1 MRNRNRMIATAAV
14 VAAVLAAGSGAAVAA
29 TSGGKPGAP
38 APAVSGSKT
47 PNGSPAPGGQKPPGP
62 ADNGGQAALVAAV
75 AAELNLSTAQVSTA
89 LQPLFAA
96 TSPEDTSSL
105 IAAAASSLGVSPQQ
119 LAGALAQAKQS
130 LRPGS

>member
-38 APAVSGSKT
+38 APAVSVSKT
-47 PNGSPAPGGQKPPGP
+47 PNGSPAPGGVKPPGP
-62 ADNGGQAALVAAV
+62 ADNGDQTAFVAAV
-75 AAELNLSTAQVSTA
+75 AAELNLSTAQVSAA

-119 LAGALAQAKQS
+119 LAGALVQAKQS
-130 LRPGS
+130 LRPGT